1 MSHNWIRVASVVVV
15 GVALS
20 ACSRTAPAPV
30 AAPEPSSASAAP
42 SAAPSTTLPG
52 TATTSDLEAPQGLPD
67 YGVLETAKRPVSA
80 GETTCAPDTPPAQ
93 PVEAHSAAPGSPTV
107 LLGLPD
113 GFTPA
118 ADPQG
123 DIALNL
129 TGPDGRTGTVTITPT
144 TLDAAAA
151 FRAYGDDRTKGSEI
165 SSLSVLPGDLCGY
178 SGQELMGMLADQ
190 PGQGVEFADRV
201 VHVWTNDGNFLIAI
215 RLQAPKGT
223 SLDAAKSVLLA
234 DFGIRMPG

>member
-1 MSHNWIRVASVVVV
+1 MI
-15 GVALS
+15 
-20 ACSRTAPAPV
+20 
-30 AAPEPSSASAAP
+30 
-42 SAAPSTTLPG
+42 
-52 TATTSDLEAPQGLPD
+52 
-67 YGVLETAKRPVSA
+67 
-80 GETTCAPDTPPAQ
+80 
-93 PVEAHSAAPGSPTV
+93 
-107 LLGLPD
+107 LGLPD
-113 GFTPA
+113 GFAPA

-151 FRAYGDDRTKGSEI
+151 FQAYGDDRTKGSEI

-178 SGQELMGMLADQ
+178 SGQELMGMLADK

-201 VHVWTNDGNFLIAI
+201 VHVWTNDGDFLIAI
-215 RLQAPKGT
+215 RLQAPQGT
-223 SLDAAKSVLLA
+223 SLDSAKEVLLA